1 MPTIKDIVQKGR
13 EEFEEKFTEPR
24 GRLDLPVFTDTVQ
37 VNPWMVK
44 SHIDSRIIDVLEYS
58 HKEIENI
65 DISIMT
71 YGAFRRQVLSLIT
84 SFIDEIKK

>member
-1 MPTIKDIVQKGR
+1 MTTIKDIVQRGR
-13 EEFEEKFTEPR
+13 EESEEVCVRAAKLAEK
-24 GRLDLPVFTDTVQ
+24 GSGLELAELLSNLTDI
-37 VNPWMVK
+37 
-44 SHIDSRIIDVLEYS
+44 SDSRIIDVLEYS